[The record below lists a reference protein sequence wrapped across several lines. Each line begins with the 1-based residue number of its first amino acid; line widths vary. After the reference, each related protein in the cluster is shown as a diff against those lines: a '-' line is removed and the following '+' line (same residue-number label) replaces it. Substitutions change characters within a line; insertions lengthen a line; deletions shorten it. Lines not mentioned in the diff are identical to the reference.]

1 MKTRNKIIIALGL
14 VYLIGVG
21 FFSFFTYPNTHINNH
36 KKGLVSKDSALNI
49 NAENPSLTIKGRNDK
64 SEILS
69 GNAIDYKQIL
79 VPGQSLK
86 QNQFLWPIEVFKKHR
101 HEPEYDV
108 SFNKEKI
115 DNFLVGSSLMQEM
128 QEPKDARLIEAGD
141 KFEIQ
146 EEEPGDTIDKVKAV
160 ESIVNAL
167 KNGETELVL
176 DDEYIEPKLTSKS
189 EELQKRLENAN
200 SVATLKIALDM
211 GDDVVE
217 LSPNE
222 LLDFYIIDNN
232 EFVPMQEHVYE
243 YVRQLAI
250 EYDTFSPETEREFT
264 TTGGSDIVVVGGIYG
279 WQIDVDE
286 TSEQLYQA
294 LLNKKDE
301 TIIPTYLQEGLT
313 RGKDDL
319 KDTYIEISIDQQHL
333 WFYKDG
339 ELITETDV
347 VTGDPTRGVATHTG
361 VGKIWSKEK
370 DRNLVGIVPEGSSDY
385 SSYVDFWMPINW
397 DNEGIHNS
405 KWRTTFGGGTYVG
418 NGSYGCVNLPYDP
431 TSIIFEKAE
440 LNTPVVVY

>member
-146 EEEPGDTIDKVKAV
+146 EEDPGDTIDKVKAV

-211 GDDVVE
+211 GDDVIE

-286 TSEQLYQA
+286 TSDQLYQA

>member
-146 EEEPGDTIDKVKAV
+146 EEDPGDTIDKVKAV

-211 GDDVVE
+211 GDDVIE

-243 YVRQLAI
+243 YIRQLAI

>member
-146 EEEPGDTIDKVKAV
+146 EEDPGDTIDKVKAV

-211 GDDVVE
+211 GDDVIE